1 MYIYNNIIHYAIIK
15 EILSFFF
22 FNYSYYILILF
33 LPILNFTLQTGY
45 LYFCSHLDY
54 IIMNKLL

>member
-1 MYIYNNIIHYAIIK
+1 MHYAIIK

-33 LPILNFTLQTGY
+33 LPILNFTLQTV
-45 LYFCSHLDY
+45 
-54 IIMNKLL
+54 I